1 MAFLILGILL
11 LAMKL
16 AEFGPVGAWS
26 WWLVLLPFG
35 LATAWWAF
43 SDSIG
48 LTQRRAMDKM
58 EQVKAERRNR
68 NLQALGLG
76 PRHDRKAGA
85 QQRIPGC
92 QTRARAPP
100 RTRRSATADAGAAGA
115 EPARCLQSNLSST
128 APLLALLAFF
138 ANLAST
144 PRV

>member
-58 EQVKAERRNR
+58 DQVKAERRNR

-76 PRHDRKAGA
+76 PRHDRKAGRSSQFPA
-85 QQRIPGC
+85 ADAG
-92 QTRARAPP
+92 TRASKDAG
-100 RTRRSATADAGAAGA
+100 SATADPMG
-115 EPARCLQSNLSST
+115 R
-128 APLLALLAFF
+128 
-138 ANLAST
+138 
-144 PRV
+144 R